1 MAAAGT
7 PVIHFL
13 YVAPIVL
20 LISLVALVV
29 VSLATEKPDEEV
41 VRRLTWSPAV
51 WTEETPALARL
62 PWYKNYRY
70 QSAATLLLIAIFVI
84 AWW

>member
-13 YVAPIVL
+13 YLAPIL
-20 LISLVALVV
+20 LVISLLALVV
-29 VSLATEKPDEEV
+29 VSFATAKPDAEV
-41 VRRLTWSPAV
+41 VRTLTWSPTVFA
-51 WTEETPALARL
+51 EEKPALDQL

-70 QSAATLLLIAIFVI
+70 QSAAMLVVIAIFVI